1 MFTVKKANSDSRHEV
16 EGIMSQILAES
27 PKSWP
32 HGLSMD
38 LFEEGRDSIYMVRS
52 ASTNQ
57 PAGFVGWQEREERD
71 CLNQPIKIGYYAIG
85 MLPEFRRQG
94 MAKDAVAGI
103 IRHHQRGVD
112 EVRAMIQKDNA
123 PSLKLA
129 ESLNVPVEKVAFWK
143 ALVSPVARRIYGGL
157 GSAGAMDYL
166 THGTDYSHIDG
177 RRVLNTAVNAGL
189 GALGAHY
196 SMPHKGMGGVQLPG
210 NPAVGFNLGVLSPIG
225 KDIMMNVL
233 PATHK
238 LAPALEAITGQ
249 ANRGPTPATP
259 TTPEWS
265 PLAKAGLIGA
275 LGLGAFGL
283 HRLSKSVSNAAEAN
297 NQGRLQVRLPTRHPG
312 DQETTVDVPVSDA
325 NLTGGLK
332 DRIFRDTRRK
342 LRQESKERTW
352 HRGDKHRLLS
362 NDEDEDGMEKVAA
375 CFMWLVKEA
384 GINSS
389 EIQDAGNRLEAA
401 ALATKTLQGIA
412 PTAKLAPLARGL
424 GRMAPPVAAYG
435 AVNEF
440 ADFSDDPNAA
450 MRKFW
455 KDTKRMS
462 PAGFAYHSVTN
473 PITATASVLN
483 GAWNLMHGRR
493 VAPAAPPKGEQW
505 PLRRV
510 RQPETMV
517 VAPHTPAATGA
528 KPNPGIYKAH
538 QAPNFTGPTNPTSVV
553 KSGGGNV
560 GGMMTAMPTKPIP
573 TIQFASSIK
582 GPGET
587 EDPQAKM
594 EQEKEQAEQ
603 VKQLEAAQADSNTH
617 KSTLAEMKEHQH
629 SERMQMREQLMAH
642 QQKLHE
648 MKLEN
653 ASLRAKADMASSM
666 PEPQEHHGA
675 KHVTDYAKQLH
686 DKATSIMKKLS
697 AVNPYYANLLWDR
710 ACKMAGVTP
719 ESGAAGEEEYYH
731 KHNPGGFG
739 TAMTNFGF
747 HDKAMQDSAYN
758 AINPTKP
765 EAQWGMGDKMKHWG
779 ANLAA
784 GAGWLGDALVSPF
797 RYGTRS
803 FLRAGS
809 HFGEGNYGKG
819 LMHGTLGTASAAL
832 GVIPGVGALRGGIGA
847 GARLTGLAR
856 GMMTANIPQM
866 AEGAKQ
872 PPAPMAPGAVAG
884 TPTPTPGAPTSPS
897 SDIPTMLKS
906 WLGLSGDADATN
918 YAGHFL
924 PPALV
929 SQNPG
934 NEDSTDYKN
943 PFLQKVMPTAMRF
956 LTKGPAPESSMR
968 AFAESEGSQGGI
980 APQEIRPGYL
990 SPSTAMALQNT
1001 LYGGGMG
1008 L

>member
-384 GINSS
+384 G
-389 EIQDAGNRLEAA
+389 
-401 ALATKTLQGIA
+401 
-412 PTAKLAPLARGL
+412 
-424 GRMAPPVAAYG
+424 
-435 AVNEF
+435 
-440 ADFSDDPNAA
+440 
-450 MRKFW
+450 
-455 KDTKRMS
+455 
-462 PAGFAYHSVTN
+462 
-473 PITATASVLN
+473 
-483 GAWNLMHGRR
+483 
-493 VAPAAPPKGEQW
+493 
-505 PLRRV
+505 
-510 RQPETMV
+510 
-517 VAPHTPAATGA
+517 
-528 KPNPGIYKAH
+528 
-538 QAPNFTGPTNPTSVV
+538 
-553 KSGGGNV
+553 GNV

-603 VKQLEAAQADSNTH
+603 VKQLETAQADSDTH
-617 KSTLAEMKEHQH
+617 KSTLAEMKENQH

-653 ASLRAKADMASSM
+653 ASLRAKADMASST

-719 ESGAAGEEEYYH
+719 ESGAAGEEDYYRQ
-731 KHNPGGFG
+731 HNSGGFG
-739 TAMTNFGF
+739 QAMTGFGF

-803 FLRAGS
+803 LLRAGS

-832 GVIPGVGALRGGIGA
+832 GVLPGVGALRGGIGA
-847 GARLTGLAR
+847 VRGGIGAGTRLTGLAR

-906 WLGLSGDADATN
+906 WLGLSGDVDATN

-1001 LYGGGMG
+1001 LYGSG
-1008 L
+1008 LGL

>member
-1 MFTVKKANSDSRHEV
+1 MSDHEDLPKLKKAKSFSDDANWHEKHVLLRSMLAEHPDRWEVDQDDGHQHAIGIRHESGFKFHLPREQV
-16 EGIMSQILAES
+16 VGPVTAPAEKSAMSL
-27 PKSWP
+27 
-32 HGLSMD
+32 M
-38 LFEEGRDSIYMVRS
+38 
-52 ASTNQ
+52 
-57 PAGFVGWQEREERD
+57 
-71 CLNQPIKIGYYAIG
+71 
-85 MLPEFRRQG
+85 
-94 MAKDAVAGI
+94 
-103 IRHHQRGVD
+103 
-112 EVRAMIQKDNA
+112 
-123 PSLKLA
+123 PSLSDMATSRLMKAISEDQVKLGPDGEIIVAPEEEAPLTPEEQAQDDMAAIA
-129 ESLNVPVEKVAFWK
+129 EQVAAMQRQRK
-143 ALVSPVARRIYGGL
+143 AARPAYYDPRDWTAKTASAVVSPSLLTYVP
-157 GSAGAMDYL
+157 GA
-166 THGTDYSHIDG
+166 
-177 RRVLNTAVNAGL
+177 
-189 GALGAHY
+189 
-196 SMPHKGMGGVQLPG
+196 
-210 NPAVGFNLGVLSPIG
+210 
-225 KDIMMNVL
+225 
-233 PATHK
+233 
-238 LAPALEAITGQ
+238 ALEAIRKNGLLSG
-249 ANRGPTPATP
+249 N
-259 TTPEWS
+259 E
-265 PLAKAGLIGA
+265 LAKPE
-275 LGLGAFGL
+275 
-283 HRLSKSVSNAAEAN
+283 N
-297 NQGRLQVRLPTRHPG
+297 RH
-312 DQETTVDVPVSDA
+312 
-325 NLTGGLK
+325 
-332 DRIFRDTRRK
+332 
-342 LRQESKERTW
+342 
-352 HRGDKHRLLS
+352 LL
-362 NDEDEDGMEKVAA
+362 E
-375 CFMWLVKEA
+375 
-384 GINSS
+384 
-389 EIQDAGNRLEAA
+389 
-401 ALATKTLQGIA
+401 
-412 PTAKLAPLARGL
+412 LARGGDEGDSADAWL
-424 GRMAPPVAAYG
+424 ERRASRLKEQPWNTSYQGPSAIFGEADPDKITDKHPTKRFKSVPIRIKLQELLAKYPNTKLHGSELVPFNEDYDNLSAAQKDEHVKARHHDLTPEEITALIDRGRNPKDMWQHYNDPEGNMYAGNVPHTHIITPHGRIDPEFLDFGDLPSALELPEDGKYHPRSVKSAHIKCPNCQTTEGHLKLAGEAIICRECNRRSDITEWEEANPETSGSEKKATGAGATPVQPVAPPTPV
-435 AVNEF
+435 
-440 ADFSDDPNAA
+440 
-450 MRKFW
+450 K
-455 KDTKRMS
+455 
-462 PAGFAYHSVTN
+462 
-473 PITATASVLN
+473 
-483 GAWNLMHGRR
+483 
-493 VAPAAPPKGEQW
+493 
-505 PLRRV
+505 PLKTPTPV
-510 RQPETMV
+510 QPETMV

-803 FLRAGS
+803 LLRAGS
-809 HFGEGNYGKG
+809 HFSEGNYGKG
-819 LMHGTLGTASAAL
+819 LMHGTLGVGSAAL
-832 GVIPGVGALRGGIGA
+832 GVLPGVGALRGGIGA
-847 GARLTGLAR
+847 GTRLTGLAR

-872 PPAPMAPGAVAG
+872 PPEPMAPGAVAG